1 MLTDEQITEGSSEP
15 SEPAAF
21 ARIREVLE
29 YFDCKTVLVSESES
43 EWLYYIIDTLR
54 KGQANLLMRSCTEA
68 M

>member
-29 YFDCKTVLVSESES
+29 YFDCKAVLELDNSGHSWAPAIGVPFE
-43 EWLYYIIDTLR
+43 
-54 KGQANLLMRSCTEA
+54 AHMR
-68 M
+68 